1 MNNNVIGTNETSIDQ
16 LIVNLSDL
24 TSNVSTSLNE
34 ISALI
39 SETKLFLEG
48 EAGDSIRNK
57 FFEIEQSFPII
68 ISNLES
74 YKDDFIRVR
83 NNYIGYDLNLKTS
96 EIENSNLKGGEF
108 DGVK

>member
-1 MNNNVIGTNETSIDQ
+1 MNNDVIGTNETSIDQ

-24 TSNVSTSLNE
+24 SSNVSTALNE
-34 ISALI
+34 INMLI
-39 SETKLFLEG
+39 SETKSFFEG
-48 EAGDSIRNK
+48 EAGDSMRNK

-74 YKDDFIRVR
+74 YKDDFIKIR
-83 NNYIGYDLNLKTS
+83 NNHIGYDQNLKTS
-96 EIENSNLKGGEF
+96 EVENIKTEGGEF

>member
-16 LIVNLSDL
+16 LIVYLSDL
-24 TSNVSTSLNE
+24 SSNVSTSLNE
-34 ISALI
+34 ISMLI
-39 SETKLFLEG
+39 SETKSFFEG

-74 YKDDFIRVR
+74 YKNDFIKVR
-83 NNYIGYDLNLKTS
+83 NNYIGYDLNIYREECHLCQTNH
-96 EIENSNLKGGEF
+96 I
-108 DGVK
+108 